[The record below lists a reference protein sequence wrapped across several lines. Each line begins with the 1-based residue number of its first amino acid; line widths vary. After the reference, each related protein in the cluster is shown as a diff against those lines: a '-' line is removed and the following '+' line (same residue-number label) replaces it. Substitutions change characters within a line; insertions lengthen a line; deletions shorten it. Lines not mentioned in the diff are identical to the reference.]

1 MAKKDRDNA
10 EQDEKKGGLLTVI
23 IVLVIIAIWIAIF
36 ALLVHLDVG
45 GLGTSLRPML
55 KDIPVINKI
64 LPPVSDEE
72 LAWENDL
79 AYKDIVE
86 ELSPFILLFND
97 PDKSKENINRTCK
110 QTIQYMT
117 QSLGNVRKAENYH
130 TCRTYKPRIMKDT
143 YWE

>member
-86 ELSPFILLFND
+86 ANQRIKELEILV
-97 PDKSKENINRTCK
+97 DKLTIDGEDKDDEITALTAQVNRLKELEK
-110 QTIQYMT
+110 QHHLNLEQ
-117 QSLGNVRKAENYH
+117 
-130 TCRTYKPRIMKDT
+130 
-143 YWE
+143 